1 MISRRKLIQ
10 LTVAAVGVTVVGGY
24 LSIDDTEVMPE
35 LHSLDLQFLSAEQ
48 AAILALLMVVV
59 LDHEQLGD
67 IKILKKW
74 LVKIDEALAYLPD
87 NQQRDLLMLLD
98 TLTHKLGRL
107 VLTADISQW
116 QRGDTELINKILNN
130 WRNSSLDLLNTA
142 YVGIKQLIMAVWYGE
157 PENWSD
163 IAYSGPPNLGGMAG

>member
-10 LTVAAVGVTVVGGY
+10 LTVAAVGVTAVGGY

-35 LHSLDLQFLSAEQ
+35 LHSLDLRFLSAEQ
-48 AAILALLMVVV
+48 GTILALLMVVV
-59 LDHEQLGD
+59 LDHKQLED
-67 IKILKKW
+67 INALQNW
-74 LVKIDEALAYLPD
+74 LVKIDHALAFIPD
-87 NQQRDLLMLLD
+87 NQQQDLLMLLD

-116 QRGDTELINKILNN
+116 QQGDTELINKVLNN
-130 WRNSSLDLLNTA
+130 WRHSSLSLLNTA
-142 YVGIKQLIMAVWYGE
+142 YVGIKQLIMAVWYSE

-163 IAYSGPPNLGGMAG
+163 IAYPGPPNLGRPKG